1 VSLVG
6 AWFAKFASAMG
17 GALPAGAIV
26 SSGLVIGILVGAGT
40 GGGFG
45 GGGAPGP
52 SIETSDVL
60 PCPDMGPPILSVKGG
75 QHVWITGKTADGK
88 YLRIH
93 VGGPGVQEGFV
104 PAAAYSLLGSL
115 DAVPVVSCTQEAI
128 VAFAPSPGESPTDTG
143 SFEPSASPSP
153 PPPPSSSPSAATAAT
168 ATPRGTPRATPR
180 VTPKP
185 PTPKPPTPKPP
196 TPPPTPAPTPTPDTT
211 KPRVSNPTANPNPLI
226 PRPCGQGT
234 TKVSVTV
241 TEAGG
246 LDSVTLTFTD
256 PAGTPHNKAMKL
268 SGGKWS
274 VTLDESTD
282 SLFSGNTYLLRVTAV
297 DKAGNVGIS
306 AQTSFSVDFCIT

>member
-26 SSGLVIGILVGAGT
+26 SSGLIIGILVGAGT

-52 SIETSDVL
+52 SIATSDVL

-115 DAVPVVSCTQEAI
+115 DDVPIVSCTQEAI
-128 VAFAPSPGESPTDTG
+128 VAFAPSPAESMTATG

-153 PPPPSSSPSAATAAT
+153 PPTSATPSATPSATARAT

-180 VTPKP
+180 VTPPPATKP

-196 TPPPTPAPTPTPDTT
+196 TPPPTPPPDTT
-211 KPRVSNPTANPNPLI
+211 PPSVGNPNPVADCNNNVIVVTATARDAESGIKSVRLNWAGGGVSGGGAMSHTSGATYQ
-226 PRPCGQGT
+226 GQFTPPNGINGT
-234 TKVSVTV
+234 WDIYVRATNGAGLSKNSATV
-241 TEAGG
+241 TFE
-246 LDSVTLTFTD
+246 V
-256 PAGTPHNKAMKL
+256 
-268 SGGKWS
+268 
-274 VTLDESTD
+274 V
-282 SLFSGNTYLLRVTAV
+282 
-297 DKAGNVGIS
+297 
-306 AQTSFSVDFCIT
+306 CIG